1 MEYEDEYLSEDEL
14 RAIIDRKYVFQ
25 YYVYFDKNDGSIHA
39 ISNERMYCYDTF
51 VEVEFKD
58 IERFFNGTDQHFNY
72 KVVIDADGDINFV
85 HKSQGAVV
93 FKNNIIEHIRLSD
106 RTDTLTVE
114 WTPTGW
120 NFILSESFL
129 THPRAK
135 SLNSR
140 LPFYVAV
147 EGNINMLVRSIQ
159 IQLRNLVT
167 NGIVHIPFTTEKEK
181 LLEVS
186 MFTLPFFDSY
196 GMKIN
201 DNN

>member
-1 MEYEDEYLSEDEL
+1 MQYNDEYLSEEEL

-25 YYVYFDKNDGSIHA
+25 YYVYFDKNDGSILA
-39 ISNERMYCYDTF
+39 LSNERLYQYDTF
-51 VEVEFKD
+51 MEVDFAD

-72 KVVIDADGDINFV
+72 KIVIDADGDISFV
-85 HKSQGAVV
+85 HKSQGSIV

-106 RTDTLTVE
+106 RVDALTVE

-140 LPFYVAV
+140 LPFYVAT
-147 EGNINMLVRSIQ
+147 ESNINILVRSIE

-167 NGIVHIPFTTEKEK
+167 NGTVHIPFITDKEK
-181 LLEVS
+181 TLEVS
-186 MFTLPFFDSY
+186 MFTLPFFETY
-196 GMKIN
+196 GMRIKH
-201 DNN
+201 D